1 MPRDEPDIG
10 TVTQHSSA
18 GVSVLARLLWVGVV
32 AGLMIGG
39 LVAAALFAEAG
50 LSEALDAIAVGA
62 LVGVVV
68 GVAVQVLNA
77 AVLHAVRRVRRE
89 LEATALRLVLMPLP
103 TAGALILPALLVAA
117 DADGVVSAMQWLPVV
132 SAGVLG
138 AATAWLLSPWCL
150 APIAPDRAITAP
162 V

>member
-1 MPRDEPDIG
+1 MSRDEPDIG

-18 GVSVLARLLWVGVV
+18 GVFVLARLLWVGVV

-39 LVAAALFAEAG
+39 LVAAALFSDAG
-50 LSEALDAIAVGA
+50 LSEVLNAFAVGA
-62 LVGVVV
+62 VVGVVV

-77 AVLHAVRRVRRE
+77 AVLHAVRRVRRD

-103 TAGALILPALLVAA
+103 TAGALVLPALLVAA
-117 DADGVVSAMQWLPVV
+117 DADEAISAAQWLPVV
-132 SAGVLG
+132 MAGALG

-150 APIAPDRAITAP
+150 APVAPDRAIAAP